1 MVGGEGGVYPH
12 PHIPYTSTQRY
23 KGLTPTSTYFFFGG
37 WGAVHTNYLGWRSG
51 RVDPTGFGGSAVIQR
66 PARTREAPSPPTPLS
81 PVPPIANRRP
91 HRAPQ
96 IIHRSTEG
104 YGGGAMRG
112 ALLCPGGAHGGL
124 RVCMGGQGEQPH
136 THSCATHACVCSPE
150 PLRPRDGRSPAHP
163 PWGEALWDLS
173 LFGVGVV
180 FVCVCMGWG
189 GGREIKPK
197 RCFKNGS
204 QASTPGRLGSSERM

>member
-51 RVDPTGFGGSAVIQR
+51 RVDPTGFGDSAVIQR
-66 PARTREAPSPPTPLS
+66 PARTREAPSPPTPLP

-104 YGGGAMRG
+104 YGGGGNAGSTALPWGRTRG
-112 ALLCPGGAHGGL
+112 SACVYGGAGGAAPHPL
-124 RVCMGGQGEQPH
+124 VCNTRVCVQPGAASPSRWAL
-136 THSCATHACVCSPE
+136 TCSPSM
-150 PLRPRDGRSPAHP
+150 GR
-163 PWGEALWDLS
+163 GS
-173 LFGVGVV
+173 LGFIFIRGRGCVRVCVYGVG
-180 FVCVCMGWG
+180 G
-189 GGREIKPK
+189 G
-197 RCFKNGS
+197 
-204 QASTPGRLGSSERM
+204 ERDKTKEML